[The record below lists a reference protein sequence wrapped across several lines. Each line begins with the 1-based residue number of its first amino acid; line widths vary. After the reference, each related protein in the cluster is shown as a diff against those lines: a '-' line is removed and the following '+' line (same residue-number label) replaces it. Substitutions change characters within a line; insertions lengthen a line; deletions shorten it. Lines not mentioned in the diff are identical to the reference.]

1 MNSLKINSTLP
12 FCATFYTKMP
22 NEKDLITPFEQK
34 TKDEHYYSL
43 NHSYISRSRMNSDVF
58 QLLDPELEVVDK
70 IEVDYTV
77 DSFVRSEDENV
88 NKLVN
93 IFDVLLA
100 KVRLNEAVSNIKQSA
115 YEHETIAKKLRDDA
129 KDLEERIPSLVD
141 GLMEE
146 KGLTS
151 NGRFFNPYSIS

>member
-1 MNSLKINSTLP
+1 MKKFTLLLALAVLTLSTAFAQTIDRVEPL
-12 FCATFYTKMP
+12 FWWAGMK
-22 NEKDLITPFEQK
+22 N
-34 TKDEHYYSL
+34 
-43 NHSYISRSRMNSDVF
+43 
-58 QLLDPELEVVDK
+58 PELQLMVYGKD
-70 IEVDYTV
+70 IASYRP
-77 DSFVRSEDENV
+77 SIADENV

-129 KDLEERIPSLVD
+129 KDLEERIPSLLD